1 MKKNFYLIKS
11 TKQLQ
16 DLFDNKTIFLEKGSE
31 LFISIKVKL
40 KNFIN
45 FSGKVKIDS
54 FSIINNNCHIHNSTI
69 GSRNLIKYSSY
80 INDSTINSDNSI
92 GPFCYIRD
100 NVKVGNKNIIGA
112 HTEITRTII
121 KNENTM
127 SHFSFI
133 GDSEIGNKNIIG
145 AGVVTANYK
154 SKKLKQLMTTIE
166 NNCVIGSNSTI
177 IAPRRIKSEAIIAA
191 GSIITKDVKK
201 NEKIIQ
207 KKN

>member
-11 TKQLQ
+11 TEQLQ
-16 DLFDNKTIFLEKGSE
+16 ELFNNKTIFLEKGCE
-31 LFISIKVKL
+31 LIISKKVKL

-45 FSGKVKIDS
+45 FSGKVKIDC

-69 GSRNLIKYSSY
+69 GLRNLIKYSSF
-80 INDSTINSDNSI
+80 INDSKINSDNSI

-100 NVKVGNKNIIGA
+100 KVKVGRKNIIGA

-121 KNENTM
+121 KDENTV

-133 GDSEIGNKNIIG
+133 GDCKIGNKNIIG

-154 SKKLKQLMTTIE
+154 SKKLKQLMTVIE
-166 NNCVIGSNSTI
+166 NNCVLGSNSTV

-191 GSIITKDVKK
+191 GSTITKDVKRK
-201 NEKIIQ
+201 EKIIQ
-207 KKN
+207 KN